1 MCQNKYCKVLE
12 QQKQWHVILKTVL
25 ILIVKKGLRYPN
37 KGEYVRIK
45 NYERIMK
52 SPFMVYVDFQNTLVA
67 EDDGKKN
74 SNKSYTNKYQKHVA
88 CSYCYE
94 LVCVDHK
101 FSQPFKSYLLGEDAV
116 CNFINSMIKESKAVV
131 K

>member
-1 MCQNKYCKVLE
+1 
-12 QQKQWHVILKTVL
+12 
-25 ILIVKKGLRYPN
+25 
-37 KGEYVRIK
+37 
-45 NYERIMK
+45 
-52 SPFMVYVDFQNTLVA
+52 MVYVDFQSTLVA

-94 LVCVDHK
+94 LVCADDK

>member
-1 MCQNKYCKVLE
+1 
-12 QQKQWHVILKTVL
+12 
-25 ILIVKKGLRYPN
+25 
-37 KGEYVRIK
+37 
-45 NYERIMK
+45 MK
-52 SPFMVYVDFQNTLVA
+52 SPFMVYVDFQSTLVA

-88 CSYCYE
+88 CSYCQE
-94 LVCVDHK
+94 LVCVDDK